1 MAQQLPLKLRVD
13 IRDLWDGS
21 SSAVKKSVAALT
33 ETLGQE
39 ITPEVEWQALWSET
53 GDKFPQ
59 KDTFVPNV
67 VMIVTAW
74 NERLLSRLENDI
86 YARWTEQ
93 LLEALSES
101 KNKVVKLHVQPS
113 GPTPDRPTTEWN
125 PKASSFVIKVPKA
138 PPSSLS
144 AVTSSFE
151 NDFEKFF
158 GAKPKEEA
166 WAHVV
171 QTETGSPAVL
181 SPAAVAAPIVSP
193 VVERLPTLE
202 MLQRPEEL
210 LRTLSPHILIVDVK
224 FNNGMIVVQCSHQA
238 SLELLAGYLQ
248 KWGRKNPHSSRWPN
262 MLKVEMVDS
271 DYAFGVQD
279 SLLIHHADDR
289 RTINPTIVLAFV
301 EGILGYK
308 MVHTSGGYWVY
319 RLEKKFV

>member
-1 MAQQLPLKLRVD
+1 
-13 IRDLWDGS
+13 
-21 SSAVKKSVAALT
+21 
-33 ETLGQE
+33 LGQE

-53 GDKFPQ
+53 GDKFSQ

-74 NERLLSRLENDI
+74 NERLLARLENDI

-93 LLEALSES
+93 LLEVLSQNQ
-101 KNKVVKLHVQPS
+101 NKVVKLHVQVCSLAFHPPERSDSNISFRKFPQPS

-125 PKASSFVIKVPKA
+125 AKASSFVIKVPKA

-144 AVTSSFE
+144 AVTSGFE

-158 GAKPKEEA
+158 GSKSKDEA

-171 QTETGSPAVL
+171 QTKTGEPAVL
-181 SPAAVAAPIVSP
+181 SPAGVVLPVTP
-193 VVERLPTLE
+193 VVVERLPTLE

-224 FNNGMIVVQCSHQA
+224 FNNGMIVVQSSHQA

-248 KWGRKNPHSSRWPN
+248 KWGRKNPHSSRWVSRIWVKNLCSLEVTDLPS
-262 MLKVEMVDS
+262 LCSAQHVES
-271 DYAFGVQD
+271 
-279 SLLIHHADDR
+279 
-289 RTINPTIVLAFV
+289 
-301 EGILGYK
+301 
-308 MVHTSGGYWVY
+308 
-319 RLEKKFV
+319 